1 MDGIIGINLGSGPWS
16 FPGWVGVDARHLE
29 VSEHLDEHSRL
40 LFPDN
45 SLSYVFSSHFFEHIN
60 DATAQNLMNES
71 ARVLRPG
78 GILRITVP
86 DYELVLDRYH
96 HGDHDFFDR
105 GDWNMTPRYEN
116 WRGCGIEPT
125 PETKLVYAF
134 ANYATE
140 SAPPDLWPPWHYIP
154 GYYNGP
160 PKIDDNEVRDAAAR
174 LDAVAFSAWA
184 VTHIPLPYR
193 HTTTGHRNA
202 YTMEKFDRMLTRA
215 GFRGGVRSG
224 FRQSQAPALRDEA
237 FDNRPGISMFVEAVK
252 P

>member
-60 DATAQNLMNES
+60 DATAQNMMNES

-160 PKIDDNEVRDAAAR
+160 PKIDDNEVRDAAASIR
-174 LDAVAFSAWA
+174 FSSAVCSRNSCGIWNERAM
-184 VTHIPLPYR
+184 PLRVMRRGAMP
-193 HTTTGHRNA
+193 
-202 YTMEKFDRMLTRA
+202 TMGRPSNRTLPLV
-215 GFRGGVRSG
+215 GFR
-224 FRQSQAPALRDEA
+224 
-237 FDNRPGISMFVEAVK
+237 
-252 P
+252 